1 MHSIRLKRNTRQK
14 IMAERATMYGAISQD
29 SPTRRSPSLNN
40 ADSIGSFHDT
50 TESSALLGHYD
61 TDSMRPLH
69 SQSDSGSAMMHM
81 RRAISEDHLWIPG
94 SPGPTRRDSSRR
106 TLGSLTGVFV
116 PISLSMFST
125 VLFLRLGR
133 FLLNAIYVH
142 LNTRVLIYIEI

>member
-1 MHSIRLKRNTRQK
+1 
-14 IMAERATMYGAISQD
+14 MAERPTTYGAISQD

-69 SQSDSGSAMMHM
+69 SQSDSGSALMNLH
-81 RRAISEDHLWIPG
+81 RRISEDHLRIPG
-94 SPGPTRRDSSRR
+94 SPGSSRRDASRR
-106 TLGSLTGVFV
+106 TLGSITGVFV

-133 FLLNAIYVH
+133 SFGGHNVC
-142 LNTRVLIYIEI
+142 LI

>member
-1 MHSIRLKRNTRQK
+1 
-14 IMAERATMYGAISQD
+14 MAERQTTYGAISQD

-69 SQSDSGSAMMHM
+69 SQSDLGSALMNLH
-81 RRAISEDHLWIPG
+81 RRISEDHLRIPG
-94 SPGPTRRDSSRR
+94 SPGPSRRDASRR
-106 TLGSLTGVFV
+106 TLGSITGVFV

-133 FLLNAIYVH
+133 FFVGQNVC
-142 LNTRVLIYIEI
+142 LI